1 MMRGNPK
8 GKRTLNVAFLI
19 LMISLTVAPLATAGD
34 ITIFDKMG
42 TNTVENNEVEPG
54 CVALQKWDL
63 EAFYLKGSKL
73 YMIGGFNFLYGSDG
87 YKSGDIFIST
97 QGVPIYGST
106 PRPSSPLN
114 GGEYGIVA
122 NGYKYNYVIDFAR
135 NGSGDLIGTYDVISL
150 TGSSLVS
157 KSYFSQ
163 NEGSNPFQYV
173 SGGNTLFSSIA
184 YTYYGGQTGQDVKNL
199 LGDPSFSLDETGI
212 WGGTH
217 NVLMIDLAFLGYGQ
231 EFYAHFTE
239 GCGNDDL
246 MGHGTTPVPEPGT
259 MILLGSGLVGLAG
272 WGRKKYRKKPLS
284 TKTNSLDSP

>member
-1 MMRGNPK
+1 MIRANPM
-8 GKRTLNVAFLI
+8 GKRTFGVAFLI
-19 LMISLTVAPLATAGD
+19 LMISLTVAPFATAGD

-42 TNTVENNEVEPG
+42 TTPSSGSGENNEVEPN

-73 YMIGGFNFLYGSDG
+73 YMIGGFNFLSGADG

-97 QGVPIYGST
+97 QGAPIFGAA
-106 PRPSSPLN
+106 PPPSPPLN
-114 GGEYGIVA
+114 GGGYGIVA
-122 NGYKYNYVIDFAR
+122 NGYGYNYVIDFTR
-135 NGSGDLIGTYDVISL
+135 NGSGDLTGTYNVVSL
-150 TGSSLVS
+150 TGSSMVS

-173 SGGNTLFSSIA
+173 RDGNTLYSSIA
-184 YTYYGGQTGQDVKNL
+184 YAYWGGQTEGQVNGL
-199 LGDPSFSLDETGI
+199 LGESISLGGSGD
-212 WGGTH
+212 WAGTH

-246 MGHGTTPVPEPGT
+246 MGHGTTPVPEPGS

-272 WGRKKYRKKPLS
+272 WGRKKFRK
-284 TKTNSLDSP
+284 